1 MDRVTTA
8 TVALNWEQRE
18 QVARDY
24 LIDLLEDVE
33 DIPFD
38 GRTSL
43 VESIN
48 NIIAYMS
55 VQFHGK
61 MEHTIDDRIVYDRWS
76 SANLCGFA
84 FAGNLG

>member
-1 MDRVTTA
+1 MNRVTTA

-18 QVARDY
+18 QVARDF
-24 LIDLLEDVE
+24 LIDLLNDVE

-48 NIIAYMS
+48 QIIAYIS
-55 VQFHGK
+55 PPGSW
-61 MEHTIDDRIVYDRWS
+61 E
-76 SANLCGFA
+76 GGA
-84 FAGNLG
+84 FDSE

>member
-38 GRTSL
+38 GRPSL

-55 VQFHGK
+55 VPGSWQG
-61 MEHTIDDRIVYDRWS
+61 
-76 SANLCGFA
+76 GA
-84 FAGNLG
+84 FDGE